1 MVFSSLLFLTL
12 FLPLTMILYY
22 LLPGRYK
29 NILLLIV
36 SLIFYAWGE
45 PKHIILMLITTVYTW
60 LLSLLLEKCLNSGRT
75 GAARIILI
83 LCLVFSLGTLFFY
96 KYSGFVMRALGQTA
110 FSAPALPIGISF
122 YTFQSLSYVIDV
134 YRGDVKAQRSWVNF
148 AMYISLFPQLI
159 AGPIVRYADVENQ
172 LAERTHSCKN
182 IYRGIRRFTFGLA
195 KKVLLANQIGLL
207 WDSISGMGNLSTLGA
222 WLGAVAFSLQ
232 IYFDFS
238 AYSDMAIGL
247 GRMFG
252 FEFTENFRYP
262 YQSKSNTEFWRRWH
276 LTLGTWFREYVYI
289 PLGGNRKGKGR
300 QALNL
305 LIVWS
310 LTGLWHGA
318 DWQFLLWGIYYFLF
332 LTLEKF
338 FLLQRMEKWPSV
350 VRHLYTVIVVVFGWV
365 IFACEDL
372 TATGDFFKAMLGI
385 GVPLTNN
392 AALFQLRNFA
402 FLLPVLL
409 VGATE
414 LPRCIILH
422 LRHRVH
428 PAIFEKLTYAACLA
442 TTWVCIAFLVA
453 DTYNPFLYFRF

>member
-1 MVFSSLLFLTL
+1 MVFSSLVFLTL
-12 FLPLTMILYY
+12 FLPLTFFLYY
-22 LLPGRYK
+22 FLPGRCR
-29 NILLLIV
+29 NVLLLIV
-36 SLIFYAWGE
+36 SLVFYAWGE

-60 LLSLLLEKCLNSGRT
+60 LLSLLLEKYIAT
-75 GAARIILI
+75 GKTTAARFLLF
-83 LCLVFSLGTLFFY
+83 LCLAFSLGTLFFY
-96 KYSGFVMRALGQTA
+96 KYSGFVMKTLGQTA
-110 FSAPALPIGISF
+110 FNAPALPIGISF

-134 YRGDVKAQRSWVNF
+134 YRGDVKAQKSWVNF

-182 IYRGIRRFTFGLA
+182 IYRGIRRFTFGLG

-262 YQSKSNTEFWRRWH
+262 YQSKSITEFWRRWH
-276 LTLGTWFREYVYI
+276 ITLGTWFREYVYI

-338 FLLQRMEKWPSV
+338 FLLQRMKKWPSV
-350 VRHLYTVIVVVFGWV
+350 FRHLYTVIVVVFGWV

-372 TATGDFFKAMLGI
+372 AATGDFFKAMLGI

>member
-12 FLPLTMILYY
+12 FLPLTFFLYY
-22 LLPGRYK
+22 LLPGRCR
-29 NILLLIV
+29 NGLLLLV
-36 SLIFYAWGE
+36 SLAFYAWGE

-60 LLSLLLEKCLNSGRT
+60 LLSLLLEKCIAT
-75 GAARIILI
+75 GKTAAARFLLF
-83 LCLVFSLGTLFFY
+83 LCLIFSLGTLFFY
-96 KYSGFVMRALGQTA
+96 KYAGFIMKTLCQTA
-110 FSAPALPIGISF
+110 FHAPTLPIGISF

-134 YRGDVKAQRSWVNF
+134 YRGDVKAQKSWVNF

-172 LAERTHSCKN
+172 LTERTHSCEN

-195 KKVLLANQIGLL
+195 KKVLLSNQIGLL
-207 WDSISGMGNLSTLGA
+207 WDSISATGNLSVLGA

-262 YQSKSNTEFWRRWH
+262 YQAKSITEFWRRWH
-276 LTLGTWFREYVYI
+276 ITLGTWFREYVYI
-289 PLGGNRKGKGR
+289 PLGGNRKGKSR

-318 DWQFLLWGIYYFLF
+318 DWQFLFWGIYYFLF
-332 LTLEKF
+332 LALEKF

-350 VRHLYTVIVVVFGWV
+350 FRHLYTVIVVVFGWV

-372 TATGDFFKAMLGI
+372 SITGEFFKAMLGI
-385 GVPLTNN
+385 GVPLIDT
-392 AALFQLRNFA
+392 AALFQLSNFA
-402 FLLPVLL
+402 LLFPILF

-414 LPRCIILH
+414 LPRRIVCRLQH
-422 LRHRVH
+422 SVR
-428 PAIFEKLTYAACLA
+428 PAGFEKLTYAACLA

>member
-12 FLPLTMILYY
+12 FLPLTFFLYY
-22 LLPGRYK
+22 LLPGRCR
-29 NILLLIV
+29 NGLLLLV
-36 SLIFYAWGE
+36 SLVFYAWGE

-60 LLSLLLEKCLNSGRT
+60 LLSLLLEKCIAT
-75 GAARIILI
+75 GKTAAARFLLF
-83 LCLVFSLGTLFFY
+83 LCLIFSLGTLFFY
-96 KYSGFVMRALGQTA
+96 KYAGFIMTTLGQTA
-110 FSAPALPIGISF
+110 FYAPTLPIGISF

-134 YRGDVKAQRSWVNF
+134 YRGDVKAQKSWVNF

-172 LAERTHSCKN
+172 LTERTHSCEN

-195 KKVLLANQIGLL
+195 KKVLLSNQIGLL
-207 WDSISGMGNLSTLGA
+207 WDSISATGNLSVLGA

-262 YQSKSNTEFWRRWH
+262 YQAKSITEFWRRWH
-276 LTLGTWFREYVYI
+276 ITLGTWFREYVYI
-289 PLGGNRKGKGR
+289 PLGGNRKGKSR

-332 LTLEKF
+332 LALEKF

-350 VRHLYTVIVVVFGWV
+350 FRHLYTVIVVVFGWV

-372 TATGDFFKAMLGI
+372 SITGEFFKAMLGI
-385 GVPLTNN
+385 GVPLIDT
-392 AALFQLRNFA
+392 AALFQLSNFA
-402 FLLPVLL
+402 LLFPILF

-414 LPRCIILH
+414 LPRRIVCRLQH
-422 LRHRVH
+422 SVRS
-428 PAIFEKLTYAACLA
+428 AGFEKLTYAACLA